1 MQFIDKISS
10 DGVSY
15 SIPTSIELDFEE
27 YNITDIFLLLYPNV
41 LSEVSTDILNK
52 HLQNIYKLPLQ
63 HSRCLSII
71 KNNSYNNLVKTGFI
85 DMKIINSTDKHK
97 IIINKLG
104 KSFKVFNSAYDCTMS
119 ASQIWLLSHPYQ
131 INDMTILDI
140 LNFLEELTLPES
152 DNEKFHRILVNKLSK
167 LDGEKSDIIM
177 HEQMVKIWPQLLRED
192 FALKNKF
199 PQMHNLANKILR
211 DKFTKLSIQE
221 YSDLCI
227 ENIKSKNLYNFVDVK
242 FVGNDVSCENFR
254 TIKNTYKTTMNNVRI
269 DINDYNIFLFELIV
283 VRNKEVLSY
292 IIDKSIIC
300 MMKIIHIL
308 AHAINLDYELLELVM
323 DKFTTSRGYKLG
335 NILFLPTND
344 DIPLFRDF
352 LNIKFPNLI
361 LYSTNIDTFC
371 SCMNKYLL
379 STRSY
384 ELIQLTLKHCSK
396 KILIRLKELLMLRI
410 NIDVYFG
417 HQLVRQID
425 RLL

>member
-27 YNITDIFLLLYPNV
+27 YNITDVFLLLYPNV
-41 LSEVSTDILNK
+41 LSELSTDILNK

-63 HSRCLSII
+63 HSRCASIV

-85 DMKIINSTDKHK
+85 DMEIISSSDKHK
-97 IIINKLG
+97 IIINKLD
-104 KSFKVFNSAYDCTMS
+104 KSFKVFNSAHDCKMS

-152 DNEKFHRILVNKLSK
+152 DNEKFYRILVNKLSK

-177 HEQMVKIWPQLLRED
+177 HEQMIKIWPQLLRED

-199 PQMHNLANKILR
+199 PQMHNLADKILR

-221 YSDLCI
+221 YLELCI
-227 ENIKSKNLYNFVDVK
+227 ENIKSKNLYNFVNIK
-242 FVGNDVSCENFR
+242 FVGDYISCENFR
-254 TIKNTYKTTMNNVRI
+254 TIKNTYKTAMNNIRI

-292 IIDKSIIC
+292 IIDKSIVC
-300 MMKIIHIL
+300 TMKTIHIL
-308 AHAINLDYELLELVM
+308 AHAISLDYELLELVM
-323 DKFTTSRGYKLG
+323 NKFTTLYKCKSG
-335 NILFLPTND
+335 NLFLPTND

-371 SCMNKYLL
+371 SFVYKYLL
-379 STRSY
+379 PTRSY
-384 ELIQLTLKHCSK
+384 ELIELTLKHCSK
-396 KILIRLKELLMLRI
+396 KILIRLKELFMLKL

-417 HQLVRQID
+417 QQLLSQIE